1 MIAKFLKKIQ
11 KNISLKSFGIKLIT
25 TTEELRMKI
34 LGINSVYHES
44 AASCVID
51 GKIVSAVEEERFNR
65 YKHGK
70 PAHID
75 NSHVL
80 PIHSINFCLKDANLN
95 VEDIDLIAFSF
106 DPKLRQKS
114 FEIDPISI
122 PGDWGSI
129 KGEKTFLS
137 SLEQVKLS
145 LNHVLGDKSAEKLIW
160 VPHHLAHAASAF
172 FPSGW
177 KEAAILVIDGIGEN
191 ASSIG
196 AYGHENRLG
205 ILHEIPY
212 PHSLGFL
219 WEKLS
224 QFLGFSEYDAC
235 KVMGLAAYGQ
245 SKTRQ
250 AAFSQFAH
258 ITDKHFTLDKELLR
272 FRVGEFEPLEALL
285 GKSRKKNE
293 SIEQHHKDI
302 AAALQVFTD
311 RAVLRLVEELY
322 RLCPS
327 ENLCYAG
334 GVALNCVTNWLI
346 KEKGPF
352 KNIFIPTAPHDAGT
366 AVGAALYTY
375 HTRCNQPKIQI
386 PQLTPYTGP
395 EFTTE
400 EILLAIEESGLTF
413 RHSIDSAIEAA
424 DMVADGKVVGWFQGR
439 MEFGPRALGNRS
451 FLADPRY
458 ATTRELLNRKVK
470 HREDFRPFGPSVLA
484 EKAEQWFEI
493 GRQSESLKYMLFTCP
508 VRPEKREKIPAV
520 IHIDGTARVQLVDRQ
535 LSPSYYR
542 LIERFEQRTG
552 VPVILNTSFND
563 SEPIVCSPKDAIST
577 FKRTAIDAL
586 VMQDFVIERKN

>member
-1 MIAKFLKKIQ
+1 MIV
-11 KNISLKSFGIKLIT
+11 
-25 TTEELRMKI
+25 

-44 AASCVID
+44 AASCIID
-51 GKIVSAVEEERFNR
+51 GRIVSAVEEERFNR
-65 YKHGK
+65 NKHGK
-70 PAHID
+70 AARID
-75 NSHVL
+75 NPHIL
-80 PIHSINFCLKDANLN
+80 PIHSINFCLRDANLDI
-95 VEDIDLIAFSF
+95 EDIDLIAFSF
-106 DPKLRQKS
+106 DPKLREKS
-114 FEIDPISI
+114 FEIDPISL

-129 KGEKTFLS
+129 EGEKTFLLG
-137 SLEQVKLS
+137 LEQVKLS
-145 LNHVLGDKSAEKLIW
+145 LIQALGDQVAEKLIW
-160 VPHHLAHAASAF
+160 VPHHLAHAASTF
-172 FPSGW
+172 FPSGLQ
-177 KEAAILVIDGIGEN
+177 EAAILVIDGIGEN
-191 ASSIG
+191 ASSIM
-196 AYGHENRLG
+196 AYGNGNRLG
-205 ILHEIPY
+205 VLHEIQY

-219 WEKLS
+219 WEKLA

-245 SKTRQ
+245 SETMQ
-250 AAFSQFAH
+250 EAFSQFAR
-258 ITDKHFTLDKELLR
+258 ITDKDFTLEKEVLR
-272 FRVGEFEPLEALL
+272 FRVDEFKLLEAIL

-293 SIEQHHKDI
+293 PIEQHHKDI
-302 AAALQVFTD
+302 AASLQTFTD
-311 RAVLRLVEELY
+311 RAVLQLVEDLY

-327 ENLCYAG
+327 ENLCYSG

-352 KNIFIPTAPHDAGT
+352 KNIFVPTAPHDAGT
-366 AVGAALYTY
+366 AVGAALYAY
-375 HTRCNQPKIQI
+375 HTRCNQPKVHT

-400 EILLAIEESGLTF
+400 EILLAIEESGLTA
-413 RHSIDSAIEAA
+413 RRSIDSAMEAA

-451 FLADPRY
+451 LLADPRY
-458 ATTRELLNRKVK
+458 ATTRELLNQKVK

-484 EKAEQWFEI
+484 EKAEKWFEI

-520 IHIDGTARVQLVDRQ
+520 VHIDGTARVQLVERE
-535 LSPSYYR
+535 LNPSYHR
-542 LIERFEQRTG
+542 LIERFEQLTG

-586 VMQDFVIERKN
+586 IMQDFVIERKN

>member
-1 MIAKFLKKIQ
+1 
-11 KNISLKSFGIKLIT
+11 
-25 TTEELRMKI
+25 MKI

-51 GKIVSAVEEERFNR
+51 GQIVSAVEEERFNR

-70 PAHID
+70 TARID
-75 NSHVL
+75 NPHIL
-80 PIHSINFCLKDANLN
+80 PIHSINFCLRDANLDI
-95 VEDIDLIAFSF
+95 EDIDLIAFSF
-106 DPKLRQKS
+106 DPTIRKKS
-114 FEIDPISI
+114 FEIDPISL

-129 KGEKTFLS
+129 EGEKTFLLG
-137 SLEQVKLS
+137 LEQVKLS
-145 LNHVLGDKSAEKLIW
+145 LNQALGDKAAEKLMW

-172 FPSGW
+172 FPSGLQ
-177 KEAAILVIDGIGEN
+177 EAVVLVIDGIGEN
-191 ASSIG
+191 ASSIS
-196 AYGHENRLG
+196 AYGNENRLG
-205 ILHEIPY
+205 ILHEIQY

-245 SKTRQ
+245 SETMQ
-250 AAFSQFAH
+250 EAFSQFAQ
-258 ITDKHFTLDKELLR
+258 ITDQDFALEKEILR
-272 FRVGEFEPLEALL
+272 FRVGEFELLEALL
-285 GKSRKKNE
+285 GKSRKKSE
-293 SIEQHHKDI
+293 PIEQHHKDI
-302 AAALQVFTD
+302 AASLQAFTD
-311 RAVLRLVEELY
+311 RVVLRLVEDLY
-322 RLCPS
+322 RLRPS
-327 ENLCYAG
+327 ENLCYSG

-366 AVGAALYTY
+366 AVGAALYAY
-375 HTRCNQPKIQI
+375 HTRCDRPKVQT
-386 PQLTPYTGP
+386 PQLTPHTGP

-400 EILLAIEESGLTF
+400 EIILAIEESGLTA
-413 RHSIDSAIEAA
+413 RRSIDSAIEAA

-451 FLADPRY
+451 LLADPRY

-484 EKAEQWFEI
+484 EKAEKWFEI

-508 VRPEKREKIPAV
+508 IRPEKREKIPAV
-520 IHIDGTARVQLVDRQ
+520 AHIDGTARVQLVDRQ
-535 LSPSYYR
+535 LNPSYHR

-552 VPVILNTSFND
+552 VPIILNTSFND

-586 VMQDFVIERKN
+586 IIQDFVIERKN

>member
-1 MIAKFLKKIQ
+1 
-11 KNISLKSFGIKLIT
+11 
-25 TTEELRMKI
+25 MKI

-51 GKIVSAVEEERFNR
+51 GQIVSAVEEERFNR

-70 PAHID
+70 AARID
-75 NSHVL
+75 NPHIL
-80 PIHSINFCLKDANLN
+80 PVQSINFCLRDANLDI
-95 VEDIDLIAFSF
+95 EDIDFIAFSF

-129 KGEKTFLS
+129 EGEKTFLS
-137 SLEQVKLS
+137 GLEQVKLS
-145 LNHVLGDKSAEKLIW
+145 LNQALGDKAAEKLIW

-172 FPSGW
+172 FPSGLE
-177 KEAAILVIDGIGEN
+177 KAAILVIDGIGEN
-191 ASSIG
+191 ASSI
-196 AYGHENRLG
+196 AACGHDNRLSV
-205 ILHEIPY
+205 LHEIQY

-245 SKTRQ
+245 SETMQ
-250 AAFSQFAH
+250 AAFSQFAQ
-258 ITDKHFTLDKELLR
+258 ITDKNFTLDKELLR
-272 FRVGEFEPLEALL
+272 FRVGEFELLEGLL
-285 GKSRKKNE
+285 SKSRKKNE
-293 SIEQHHKDI
+293 PIEQHHKDI
-302 AAALQVFTD
+302 AAALQAFTD
-311 RAVLRLVEELY
+311 RAVLRLVQDLY
-322 RLCPS
+322 SLYPS
-327 ENLCYAG
+327 DNLCYAG

-352 KNIFIPTAPHDAGT
+352 KNIFIPTSPHDAGT
-366 AVGAALYTY
+366 AVGAALYAY
-375 HTRCNQPKIQI
+375 HTRCDRPKIHT

-413 RHSIDSAIEAA
+413 RRSQDSAVEAA
-424 DMVADGKVVGWFQGR
+424 DMVADGKIVGWFQSR

-451 FLADPRY
+451 LLADPRY
-458 ATTRELLNRKVK
+458 ATTRELLNQKVK
-470 HREDFRPFGPSVLA
+470 HRENFRPFAPSVLA
-484 EKAEQWFEI
+484 EVAEQWFEI

-508 VRPEKREKIPAV
+508 VQPEKREKIPAV
-520 IHIDGTARVQLVDRQ
+520 VHIDGTARVQLVDKQ
-535 LSPSYYR
+535 LNPGYHR

-552 VPVILNTSFND
+552 IPVILNTSFND
-563 SEPIVCSPKDAIST
+563 SEPIVCSPKNAIST
-577 FKRTAIDAL
+577 FKSTAIDAL

>member
-1 MIAKFLKKIQ
+1 MIV
-11 KNISLKSFGIKLIT
+11 
-25 TTEELRMKI
+25 

-44 AASCVID
+44 AASCIID
-51 GKIVSAVEEERFNR
+51 GRIVSAVEEERFNR
-65 YKHGK
+65 KKHGK
-70 PAHID
+70 AARID
-75 NSHVL
+75 NPHIL
-80 PIHSINFCLKDANLN
+80 PIHSINFCLRDANLDI
-95 VEDIDLIAFSF
+95 EDIDLIAFSF
-106 DPKLRQKS
+106 DPKLREKS
-114 FEIDPISI
+114 FEIDPISL

-129 KGEKTFLS
+129 EGEKTFLLG
-137 SLEQVKLS
+137 LEQVKLS
-145 LNHVLGDKSAEKLIW
+145 LIQALGDQVAEKLIW
-160 VPHHLAHAASAF
+160 VPHHLAHAASTF
-172 FPSGW
+172 FPSGLQ
-177 KEAAILVIDGIGEN
+177 EAAILVIDGIGEN
-191 ASSIG
+191 ASSIM
-196 AYGHENRLG
+196 AYGNGNRLG
-205 ILHEIPY
+205 VLHEIQY

-219 WEKLS
+219 WEKLA

-245 SKTRQ
+245 SETMQ
-250 AAFSQFAH
+250 EAFSQFAR
-258 ITDKHFTLDKELLR
+258 ITDKDFTLEKEVLR
-272 FRVGEFEPLEALL
+272 FRVDEFKLLEAIL

-293 SIEQHHKDI
+293 PIEQHHKDI
-302 AAALQVFTD
+302 AASLQTFTD
-311 RAVLRLVEELY
+311 RAVLQLVEDLY

-327 ENLCYAG
+327 ENLCYSG

-352 KNIFIPTAPHDAGT
+352 KNIFVPTAPHDAGT
-366 AVGAALYTY
+366 AVGAALYAY
-375 HTRCNQPKIQI
+375 HTRCNQPKVHT

-400 EILLAIEESGLTF
+400 EILLAIEESGLTA
-413 RHSIDSAIEAA
+413 RRSIDSAMEAA

-451 FLADPRY
+451 LLADPRY
-458 ATTRELLNRKVK
+458 ATTRELLNQKVK

-484 EKAEQWFEI
+484 EKAEKWFEI

-520 IHIDGTARVQLVDRQ
+520 VHIDGTARVQLVERE
-535 LSPSYYR
+535 LNPSYHR
-542 LIERFEQRTG
+542 LIERFEQLTG

-586 VMQDFVIERKN
+586 IMQDFVIERKN